1 MLVYAVTKMIAYV
14 LWCWVGIYL
23 MVNKKRAGSSAVGLG
38 ALRWLVGLFFGVIV
52 FFSFHQDSRGSAA
65 AAYFAIYTPLR
76 ILEWGI
82 ILFVTY
88 SWLGDKPRSISVP
101 RAVLWISGGIL
112 VSFLSDLVSPE
123 GLAGRFCVG
132 RCLC

>member
-1 MLVYAVTKMIAYV
+1 MLLYAVAKMVVYV
-14 LWCWVGIYL
+14 LWCWGGIYFL
-23 MVNKKRAGSSAVGLG
+23 ANKTPRMSTAVGLG
-38 ALRWLVGLFFGVIV
+38 AIRWLVGLFFGVIV
-52 FFSFHQDSRGSAA
+52 FFSFPLSSTESAA
-65 AAYFAIYTPLR
+65 VTYFAIYTPLR

-82 ILFVTY
+82 LLFLIY
-88 SWLGDKPRSISVP
+88 SWLGDKSRALSISH
-101 RAVLWISGGIL
+101 AVLWIGGGVL